1 MRLRPKE
8 PAVVRQPFDVDTVTS
23 ADGTTIGFRRY
34 GTTGP
39 GLVLL
44 HGGMNAAQDLADLA
58 SLLADAFTVYV
69 PDRRGRGM
77 SGPFG
82 PGHTIAKQVDD
93 VRAVL
98 ERTGAGFVFGLSA
111 GAVISLEAAAEL
123 PQIVRLAVYEPP
135 LTSSAEDTSWDWL
148 ARFDREITA
157 GRLGA
162 ALVTAAAGT
171 GDTSMLTRLPRFL
184 TEPFLNFVITAQAKQ
199 SRPDEVPL
207 KDLVHSMHDDAA
219 MVRAMAGRQRTF
231 SRIGATVLLMSGTKS
246 PCELRDPV
254 GALTGVIAAS
264 TVVELAGADHLAA
277 TNGERPRAVA
287 RELRS
292 FFGQPA

>member
-1 MRLRPKE
+1 MSLRRKE
-8 PAVVRQPFDVDTVTS
+8 PVVVRRPFDVETVTS

-34 GTTGP
+34 GTGP

-93 VRAVL
+93 VQAIL

-111 GAVISLEAAAEL
+111 GAVVALEAAAEL
-123 PQIVRLAVYEPP
+123 LQITRLAVYEPP
-135 LTSSAEDTSWDWL
+135 LTSPADDTSWDWL
-148 ARFDREITA
+148 ARYDREITA

-162 ALVTAAAGT
+162 ALLTVAAGT

-184 TEPFLNFVITAQAKQ
+184 TEPFLNFAITAQAKQ
-199 SRPDEVPL
+199 ARPDEVLL
-207 KDLVHSMHDDAA
+207 KDLVLTMHDDAT
-219 MVRAMAGRQRTF
+219 MVRAMAGRQHNF
-231 SRIGATVLLMSGTKS
+231 NRIGATVRLLSGAKS
-246 PCELRDPV
+246 PRELKDSVRVLATIIP
-254 GALTGVIAAS
+254 AS

-277 TNGERPRAVA
+277 TNAEQPRAVA
-287 RELRS
+287 RELRA
-292 FFGQPA
+292 FFN

>member
-1 MRLRPKE
+1 MRLRRKE
-8 PAVVRQPFDVDTVTS
+8 PVVVRQPFETDTVTS

-34 GTTGP
+34 GTGP
-39 GLVLL
+39 GLVLI

-93 VRAVL
+93 VRAIL
-98 ERTGAGFVFGLSA
+98 EQTGAGFVFGLSA
-111 GAVISLEAAAEL
+111 GAVIALEAAAEL
-123 PQIVRLAVYEPP
+123 PQIARLAVYEPP
-135 LTSSAEDTSWDWL
+135 LPSSADDTSWDWL
-148 ARFDREITA
+148 ARYDREITA

-162 ALVTAAAGT
+162 ALLTVAAGT

-184 TEPFLNFVITAQAKQ
+184 TEPFLNFAITGQAKQ
-199 SRPDEVPL
+199 AHPDEVPL
-207 KDLVHSMHDDAA
+207 KDLVLTMHDDAT
-219 MVRAMAGRQRTF
+219 MVRAMAGRQH
-231 SRIGATVLLMSGTKS
+231 SYNRIGAPVLLISGTKS
-246 PCELRDPV
+246 PRELRDSV
-254 GALTGVIAAS
+254 GVLAGIIAAS

-277 TNGERPRAVA
+277 TNGEQPRAVA

-292 FFGQPA
+292 FFS

>member
-1 MRLRPKE
+1 MRLRRKE
-8 PAVVRQPFDVDTVTS
+8 PAVVRQPFDTDSVIS
-23 ADGTTIGFRRY
+23 GDGSTIGFRRY
-34 GTTGP
+34 GTGP
-39 GLVLL
+39 GLVLI

-58 SLLADAFTVYV
+58 SLLADTFTVYV

-111 GAVISLEAAAEL
+111 GAVVALEAAAEL
-123 PQIVRLAVYEPP
+123 PRIARLAVYEPP
-135 LTSSAEDTSWDWL
+135 LASSAEDTSWDWL
-148 ARFDREITA
+148 ARYDREIAA

-171 GDTSMLTRLPRFL
+171 GAASMLTRLPRFL
-184 TEPFLNFVITAQAKQ
+184 TERFLDFAIAAQAKQ
-199 SRPDEVPL
+199 PRPGEVPL
-207 KDLVHSMHDDAA
+207 KDLVLTLHDDAT
-219 MVRAMAGRQRTF
+219 MVRAAAGRQHGWN
-231 SRIGATVLLMSGTKS
+231 RIGAPALLISGTRS
-246 PCELRDPV
+246 PRELRDAV
-254 GALTGVIAAS
+254 GALAGIIAAG
-264 TVVELAGADHLAA
+264 TVVELAGADHVAA

-287 RELRS
+287 RVLRD
-292 FFGQPA
+292 FFS